1 MMSNSGFNTPTPSF
15 KQTSVLVVEDNP
27 TAMHL
32 VASILEQEQY
42 AVTKAVNGQEAMQF
56 LEQHP
61 SDFDVL
67 LLDRMM
73 PVMDGMEVTRRI
85 QADEQL
91 RSIPIIMLT
100 AADRP
105 EEISEG
111 IKAGVFYYLTK
122 PIERKTLLSILSS
135 AVKEARHRKAL
146 QTEMRRHRMSFG
158 LIEVMKSS
166 YRTLDEAES
175 MSSFLANCFPDPER
189 ALTGVSEL
197 LVNAVEHGNLGISY
211 EEKTA
216 LMESNQ
222 WREEVER
229 RLEVPEFR
237 ERRVTV
243 IFERKENTHY
253 LQITD
258 QGVGFNWKS
267 YLQFDPS
274 RATHNHGRGIAMA
287 NMIAFDRLLYNEQGN
302 QVTAIM
308 DKAKTSGETDDYWS

>member
-1 MMSNSGFNTPTPSF
+1 MISSPLSTSAVPPRP
-15 KQTSVLVVEDNP
+15 TSVLVVEDNP
-27 TAMHL
+27 AALHL
-32 VASILEQEQY
+32 VASILEKEQY
-42 AVTKAVNGQEAMQF
+42 AVTRAVNGLEAMQI
-56 LEQHP
+56 LEEQP
-61 SDFDVL
+61 AGFDVI

-73 PVMDGMEVTRRI
+73 PVMDGMEVTRKI
-85 QADEQL
+85 QADSRL
-91 RSIPIIMLT
+91 RFIPIIMLT
-100 AADRP
+100 AADKP

-122 PIERKTLLSILSS
+122 PIERKTLLSIISS
-135 AVKEARHRKAL
+135 AVKEVKHRKAL

-158 LIEVMKSS
+158 LIQVLKSS

-197 LVNAVEHGNLGISY
+197 LINAVEHGNLGINY
-211 EEKTA
+211 DDKTE
-216 LMESNQ
+216 LMDRND
-222 WREEVER
+222 WRQEVER
-229 RLEVPEFR
+229 RLEAPEYR
-237 ERRVTV
+237 DRQVTV
-243 IFERKENTHY
+243 IFERKNDTYY

-258 QGVGFNWKS
+258 QGEGFNWKG
-267 YLQFDPS
+267 YLKFDPS

-308 DKAKTSGETDDYWS
+308 MKPDADTATDDYWS

>member
-1 MMSNSGFNTPTPSF
+1 MISSTLSTSAVPPRP
-15 KQTSVLVVEDNP
+15 TSVLVVEDNP
-27 TAMHL
+27 AALHL
-32 VASILEQEQY
+32 VASILEKEQY
-42 AVTKAVNGQEAMQF
+42 AVTRAVNGLEAMQI
-56 LEQHP
+56 LEEQP
-61 SDFDVL
+61 AGFDVI

-73 PVMDGMEVTRRI
+73 PVMDGMEVTRKI
-85 QADEQL
+85 QADSRL
-91 RSIPIIMLT
+91 RFIPIIMLT
-100 AADRP
+100 AADKP

-122 PIERKTLLSILSS
+122 PIERKTLLSIISS
-135 AVKEARHRKAL
+135 AVKEVKHRKAL

-158 LIEVMKSS
+158 LIQVLKSS

-197 LVNAVEHGNLGISY
+197 LINAVEHGNLGINY
-211 EEKTA
+211 DDKTE
-216 LMESNQ
+216 LMDRND
-222 WREEVER
+222 WRQEVER
-229 RLEVPEFR
+229 RLEAPEYR
-237 ERRVTV
+237 DRQVTV
-243 IFERKENTHY
+243 IFERKNDTYY

-258 QGVGFNWKS
+258 QGEGFNWKG
-267 YLQFDPS
+267 YLKFDPS

-308 DKAKTSGETDDYWS
+308 MKPDADSATDDYWS

>member
-1 MMSNSGFNTPTPSF
+1 MISSPLSTSAVPPRP
-15 KQTSVLVVEDNP
+15 TSVLVVEDNP
-27 TAMHL
+27 AALHL
-32 VASILEQEQY
+32 VASILEKEQY
-42 AVTKAVNGQEAMQF
+42 AVTRAVNGLEAMQI
-56 LEQHP
+56 LEEQP
-61 SDFDVL
+61 AGFDVI

-73 PVMDGMEVTRRI
+73 PVMDGMEVTRKM
-85 QADEQL
+85 QADSRL
-91 RSIPIIMLT
+91 RFIPIIMLT
-100 AADRP
+100 AADKP

-122 PIERKTLLSILSS
+122 PIERKTLLSIISS
-135 AVKEARHRKAL
+135 AVKEVKHRKAL

-158 LIEVMKSS
+158 LIQVLKGS

-197 LVNAVEHGNLGISY
+197 LINAVEHGNLGINY
-211 EEKTA
+211 DDKTE
-216 LMESNQ
+216 LMDRND
-222 WREEVER
+222 WRQEVER
-229 RLEVPEFR
+229 RLQAPEYR
-237 ERRVTV
+237 DRQVTV
-243 IFERKENTHY
+243 IFERKNDSYY

-258 QGVGFNWKS
+258 QGEGFNWKG
-267 YLQFDPS
+267 YLKFDPS

-308 DKAKTSGETDDYWS
+308 EKSDADSTTDDYWS

>member
-1 MMSNSGFNTPTPSF
+1 
-15 KQTSVLVVEDNP
+15 VVEDNP
-27 TAMHL
+27 AALHL
-32 VASILEQEQY
+32 VATILEKEQY
-42 AVTKAVNGQEAMQF
+42 AVTRAVNGLEAMQI
-56 LEQHP
+56 LEEQP
-61 SDFDVL
+61 AGFDVI

-73 PVMDGMEVTRRI
+73 PVMDGMEVTRKI
-85 QADEQL
+85 QADNRL
-91 RSIPIIMLT
+91 RFIPIIMLT
-100 AADRP
+100 AADKP

-122 PIERKTLLSILSS
+122 PIERKTLLSIISS
-135 AVKEARHRKAL
+135 AVKEVKHRKAL

-158 LIEVMKSS
+158 LIQVLKGS

-197 LVNAVEHGNLGISY
+197 LINAVEHGNMGINY
-211 EEKTA
+211 DDKTE
-216 LMESNQ
+216 LMDRND
-222 WREEVER
+222 WRQEVER
-229 RLEVPEFR
+229 RLEAPEYR
-237 ERRVTV
+237 DRQVTV
-243 IFERKENTHY
+243 IFERKNDTYY

-258 QGVGFNWKS
+258 QGEGFNWKG
-267 YLQFDPS
+267 YMKFDPS

-308 DKAKTSGETDDYWS
+308 MKPDADSATDDYWS

>member
-1 MMSNSGFNTPTPSF
+1 
-15 KQTSVLVVEDNP
+15 VVEDNP
-27 TAMHL
+27 AALHL
-32 VASILEQEQY
+32 VASILEKEQY
-42 AVTKAVNGQEAMQF
+42 AVTRAVNGLEAMQI
-56 LEQHP
+56 LEEQP
-61 SDFDVL
+61 AGFDVI

-73 PVMDGMEVTRRI
+73 PVMDGMEVTRKI
-85 QADEQL
+85 QADSRL
-91 RSIPIIMLT
+91 RFIPIIMLT
-100 AADRP
+100 AADKP

-122 PIERKTLLSILSS
+122 PIERKTLLSIISS
-135 AVKEARHRKAL
+135 AVKEVKHRKAL

-158 LIEVMKSS
+158 LIQVLKSS

-197 LVNAVEHGNLGISY
+197 LINAVEHGNLGINY
-211 EEKTA
+211 DDKTE
-216 LMESNQ
+216 LMDRND
-222 WREEVER
+222 WRQEVER
-229 RLEVPEFR
+229 RLEAPEYR
-237 ERRVTV
+237 DRQVTV
-243 IFERKENTHY
+243 IFERKNDTYY

-258 QGVGFNWKS
+258 QGEGFNWKG
-267 YLQFDPS
+267 YLKFDPS

-308 DKAKTSGETDDYWS
+308 MKPDADSATDDYWS

>member
-1 MMSNSGFNTPTPSF
+1 MISSTLSTSAVPPRP
-15 KQTSVLVVEDNP
+15 TSVLVVEDNP
-27 TAMHL
+27 AALHL
-32 VASILEQEQY
+32 VATILEKEQY
-42 AVTKAVNGQEAMQF
+42 AVTRAVNGLEAMQI
-56 LEQHP
+56 LEEQP
-61 SDFDVL
+61 AGFDVI

-73 PVMDGMEVTRRI
+73 PVMDGMEVTRKI
-85 QADEQL
+85 QADNRL
-91 RSIPIIMLT
+91 RFIPIIMLT
-100 AADRP
+100 AADKP

-122 PIERKTLLSILSS
+122 PIERKTLLSIISS
-135 AVKEARHRKAL
+135 AVKEVKHRKAL

-158 LIEVMKSS
+158 LIQVLKGS

-197 LVNAVEHGNLGISY
+197 LINAVEHGNMGINY
-211 EEKTA
+211 DDKTE
-216 LMESNQ
+216 LMDRND
-222 WREEVER
+222 WRQEVER
-229 RLEVPEFR
+229 RLEAPEYR
-237 ERRVTV
+237 DRQVTV
-243 IFERKENTHY
+243 IFERKNDTYY

-258 QGVGFNWKS
+258 QGEGFNWKG
-267 YLQFDPS
+267 YMKFDPS

-308 DKAKTSGETDDYWS
+308 MKPDADSATDDYWS

>member
-1 MMSNSGFNTPTPSF
+1 MISSTLSTSAVPPRP
-15 KQTSVLVVEDNP
+15 TSVLVVEDNP
-27 TAMHL
+27 AALHL
-32 VASILEQEQY
+32 VASILEKEQY
-42 AVTKAVNGQEAMQF
+42 AVTRAVNGLEAMQI
-56 LEQHP
+56 LEEQP
-61 SDFDVL
+61 AGFDVL

-73 PVMDGMEVTRRI
+73 PVMDGMEVTRKI
-85 QADEQL
+85 QADP
-91 RSIPIIMLT
+91 RFRFIPIIMLT
-100 AADRP
+100 AADKP

-122 PIERKTLLSILSS
+122 PIERKTLLSIISS
-135 AVKEARHRKAL
+135 AVKEVKHRKAL

-158 LIEVMKSS
+158 LIQVLKGS

-197 LVNAVEHGNLGISY
+197 LINAVEHGNLGINY
-211 EEKTA
+211 DDKTE
-216 LMESNQ
+216 LMDRND
-222 WREEVER
+222 WRQEVER
-229 RLEVPEFR
+229 RLEAPEYR
-237 ERRVTV
+237 DRQVTV
-243 IFERKENTHY
+243 IFERKNDTYY

-258 QGVGFNWKS
+258 QGEGFNWKG
-267 YLQFDPS
+267 YMKFDPS

-308 DKAKTSGETDDYWS
+308 MKPDADSATDDYWS

>member
-1 MMSNSGFNTPTPSF
+1 MTSSDFNTSATQI

-27 TAMHL
+27 AALHL
-32 VASILEQEQY
+32 VASILEKEQY
-42 AVTKAVNGQEAMQF
+42 AVTRAVNGLEAMQI
-56 LEQHP
+56 LEEQP
-61 SDFDVL
+61 ADFDVI

-73 PVMDGMEVTRRI
+73 PVMDGMEVTRKI
-85 QADEQL
+85 QADSRL
-91 RSIPIIMLT
+91 RFIPIIMLT
-100 AADRP
+100 AADKP
-105 EEISEG
+105 DEISEG

-135 AVKEARHRKAL
+135 AVKEVKHRKAL
-146 QTEMRRHRMSFG
+146 QIEMRRHRMSFG
-158 LIEVMKSS
+158 LIQVLKSN

-197 LVNAVEHGNLGISY
+197 LINAVEHGNLGINY
-211 EEKTA
+211 DDKTE
-216 LMESNQ
+216 LMDRND
-222 WREEVER
+222 WRQEVER
-229 RLEVPEFR
+229 RLEAPEYR
-237 ERRVTV
+237 DRQVTV
-243 IFERKENTHY
+243 IFERKNDTYY

-258 QGVGFNWKS
+258 QGEGFNWKG
-267 YLQFDPS
+267 YMKFDPS

-308 DKAKTSGETDDYWS
+308 EKPHADSITDDYWS

>member
-42 AVTKAVNGQEAMQF
+42 AVTKAVNGQEAMQY
-56 LEQHP
+56 LEQQP
-61 SDFDVL
+61 SDYDVL

-146 QTEMRRHRMSFG
+146 QMEMRRHRMSFG

-229 RLEVPEFR
+229 RLEEPEYR
-237 ERRVTV
+237 DRRVTV
-243 IFERKENTHY
+243 IFERKDDTHY

-258 QGVGFNWKS
+258 QGIGFNWKS
-267 YLQFDPS
+267 FLQFDPS

-308 DKAKTSGETDDYWS
+308 DKAKTTGETDDYWS